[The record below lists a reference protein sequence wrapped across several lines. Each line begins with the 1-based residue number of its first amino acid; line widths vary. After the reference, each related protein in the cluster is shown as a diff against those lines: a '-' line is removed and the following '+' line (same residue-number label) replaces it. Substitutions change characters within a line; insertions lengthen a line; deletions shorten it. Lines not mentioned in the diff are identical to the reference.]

1 MSSRENGAGPSP
13 TVSTDPAPLDAFTLN
28 SFSLSL
34 GPLWK
39 GRSYRNLL
47 TLLTR

>member
-1 MSSRENGAGPSP
+1 MSSQESRAGPNL
-13 TVSTDPAPLDAFTLN
+13 TVSTDPTPLDALTLN